1 MVEIQQYPYINLL
14 TFSGGGDEILE
25 WNPPPG
31 EWNKVGKIRSRHA
44 HRIAVVDVADVVDY
58 CKN

>member
-1 MVEIQQYPYINLL
+1 M
-14 TFSGGGDEILE
+14 EILE
-25 WNPPPG
+25 WNPTTD
-31 EWNKVGKIRSRHA
+31 EWNEVGKIRSRHD